1 MRQDRWTGKP
11 RGRWTRVALEG
22 TMSNIFGKLKMTA
35 TARLG
40 ALAALTVLLCGAA
53 RAQNPP
59 PVPAAEAVT
68 PRKLQLANELI
79 EATGVNAQIKNMFHT
94 MAGQMAANAGSKL
107 SADDKTKMQVIFDAE
122 GDALAKRFPEIED
135 AAARDYAETYSEQEI
150 SDILAFYKSPSG
162 RAMTAKAPQLMQGMI
177 GAVLKMMPEVQRD
190 AGMEICAKITCTPAQ
205 KAAFM
210 GEAPPKP

>member
-1 MRQDRWTGKP
+1 MRQDHLTGKP
-11 RGRWTRVALEG
+11 GGRWTRAALEG
-22 TMSNIFGKLKMTA
+22 RISNRLGKLKMTA
-35 TARLG
+35 PARLG
-40 ALAALTVLLCGAA
+40 ALAALAVVLGGAA
-53 RAQNPP
+53 QAQEPP
-59 PVPAAEAVT
+59 PLSAAEAVT

-107 SADDKTKMQVIFDAE
+107 SADDKTKMQLVFDAE
-122 GDALAKRFPEIED
+122 GNALAKRFPDIED

-205 KAAFM
+205 NAAFT
-210 GEAPPKP
+210 GEASPKP